1 MSSLK
6 ARQTEALPPVGIGPE
21 SRDFYIQDSSAA
33 GAKDQEKKSLDAR
46 VATLEK
52 AAKKSSD
59 AEKKKKAA
67 DAEKPLVKVGGKIH
81 ADMGWF
87 SQDANNVA
95 TVGDIQDGVDFRR
108 ARIAVSGTILDV
120 TNYKIEMDFAA
131 SGRPSFR
138 DVYLGVSD
146 LPYVNNVR
154 VGHYKEWFGLEQLT
168 SDDYITFIERRSL
181 PDAFAPARN
190 WGLSTFDHFEGE
202 CGTWAIG
209 AFRTDTDEF
218 GDDIGDSGEWSAT
231 GRITALPWYDE
242 PSEGRYFL
250 HLGAAASYR
259 DPDSLNPLLGNGAA
273 RFSSRPE
280 AFIAETGVGS
290 VPNFV
295 DTGSILA
302 NDFQLFGTEARIGL
316 WTAQSAGRVDG
327 DECRFDCRRRS
338 VL

>member
-6 ARQTEALPPVGIGPE
+6 ARQTEALPPVGIGPV
-21 SRDFYIQDSSAA
+21 SPDFYVQDSSAA

-46 VATLEK
+46 VANLEK

-59 AEKKKKAA
+59 TEKKKKAA

-87 SQDANNVA
+87 SQDANNIA

-138 DVYLGVSD
+138 DVYVGVSD

-168 SDDYITFIERRSL
+168 SDDYITFIERSL
-181 PDAFAPARN
+181 PDAFAPART
-190 WGLSTFDHFEGE
+190 GDFRPSTTSKGNVARGRSGPFAR
-202 CGTWAIG
+202 TPMSWA
-209 AFRTDTDEF
+209 TT
-218 GDDIGDSGEWSAT
+218 SAT
-231 GRITALPWYDE
+231 RANGRP
-242 PSEGRYFL
+242 P
-250 HLGAAASYR
+250 AAS
-259 DPDSLNPLLGNGAA
+259 PPCHGTT
-273 RFSSRPE
+273 SRPRE
-280 AFIAETGVGS
+280 
-290 VPNFV
+290 
-295 DTGSILA
+295 DTSC
-302 NDFQLFGTEARIGL
+302 T
-316 WTAQSAGRVDG
+316 
-327 DECRFDCRRRS
+327 
-338 VL
+338 